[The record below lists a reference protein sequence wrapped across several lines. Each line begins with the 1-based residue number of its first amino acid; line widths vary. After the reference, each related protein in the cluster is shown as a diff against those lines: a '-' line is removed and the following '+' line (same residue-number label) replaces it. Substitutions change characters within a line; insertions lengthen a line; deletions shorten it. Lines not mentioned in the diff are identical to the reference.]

1 MRLPTYRMT
10 LAYDGT
16 RFAGYARQPGLETV
30 EGTLR
35 RAIERLG
42 SAPKALAVAGR
53 TDRGVSASG
62 QVVSFR
68 LPQSVPLAELQA
80 VVDAQAPGALAC
92 LDARVVPR
100 AFHAAFSAKARR
112 YVYLAP
118 NPDHLRADHVQAL
131 LTPLLGRRCFSAFA
145 RDTRPGQS
153 TVRTL
158 HEVRV
163 HGARFNEAPVLA
175 IHLLADAFL
184 RKMVRVLVATALREA
199 RQPAAPDRLVQLA
212 SSADRRATA
221 WPAPPEPLFL
231 TRVLYDAVA
240 NARARR

>member
-1 MRLPTYRMT
+1 MRLPTYRLT

-16 RFAGYARQPGLETV
+16 QFAGYARQPGLQTV

-42 SAPKALAVAGR
+42 SPPKALAVAGR
-53 TDRGVSASG
+53 TDRGVSAKG

-68 LPQSVPLAELQA
+68 LPQLVPLAELEAA
-80 VVDAQAPGALAC
+80 VDEQAPGALAC
-92 LDARVVPR
+92 LDARIVPR

-112 YVYLAP
+112 YLYLAP
-118 NPDHLRADHVQAL
+118 NPDRLPPGQVQAL

-158 HEVRV
+158 REARV
-163 HGARFNEAPVLA
+163 HSACFDGAPVLA

-199 RQPAAPDRLVQLA
+199 SQPAPPDRLVQLA
-212 SSADRRATA
+212 AGGDRRATA
-221 WPAPPEPLFL
+221 WPAPPEPLSL
-231 TRVLYDAVA
+231 TRVLYDA
-240 NARARR
+240 